1 MSGVTLTCSKT
12 FGPVPIAHRQHRHPG
27 RCRLVHGHG
36 WTIRVTFGAA
46 EPDAN
51 GFVVDFG
58 SLGGLADWIDDRLDH
73 GILLSR
79 DDEAGRAMVD
89 AAPELF
95 KVTWLA
101 VASCEGLAAELLTV
115 FSGLLREK
123 EGDRAWIERI
133 EVWEDDANQ
142 VTLVADRPA

>member
-1 MSGVTLTCSKT
+1 MPLTCSKT
-12 FGPVPIAHRQHRHPG
+12 FGPIPIAHRQHRHPG

-36 WTIRVTFGAA
+36 WTVRVTFGC
-46 EPDAN
+46 ERPDPN

-58 SLGGLADWIDDRLDH
+58 GLRAFDDWLDENLDH

-79 DDEAGRAMVD
+79 EDEAGRAMVE

-95 KVTWLA
+95 KVTWLG
-101 VASCEGLAAELLTV
+101 VASCEGLAAELMRV
-115 FSGLLREK
+115 FGELLHAS

-133 EVWEDDANQ
+133 DVWEDDANR
-142 VTLVADRPA
+142 VTLTRG